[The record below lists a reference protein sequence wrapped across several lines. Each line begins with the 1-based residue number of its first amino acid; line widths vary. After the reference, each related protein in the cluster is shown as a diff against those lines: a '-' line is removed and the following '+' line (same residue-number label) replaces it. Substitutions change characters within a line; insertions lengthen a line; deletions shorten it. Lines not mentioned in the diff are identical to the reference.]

1 MMSQPTTSKET
12 TGSAEETLV
21 LMERMVTRLRARFIN
36 SVYEY
41 RSLAPRRPV
50 TSRTLS

>member
-1 MMSQPTTSKET
+1 MIPTRSATPNSWRAEAPMMNQPTTSKEA

-36 SVYEY
+36 SV
-41 RSLAPRRPV
+41 
-50 TSRTLS
+50 